1 MSRILKVSGFAGLTV
16 MMGVGM
22 YQNYLNAIG
31 DGVPAWLIGGHAHL
45 GVLSILAIVLGFAIP
60 ALEITGTLESIIT
73 WTYVLGQ
80 WGLPLVPWLAV
91 GGGLELLHP
100 TAFLWGA
107 LLLIPMVLMTWQA
120 VVKPDTAFGESG
132 GPEPRPADD

>member
-1 MSRILKVSGFAGLTV
+1 

-31 DGVPAWLIGGHAHL
+31 AGNPAWLIGGHAHL

-60 ALEITGTLESIIT
+60 AFGVTGSLKQVVT
-73 WTYVLGQ
+73 WTFILGQ

-91 GGGLELLHP
+91 GVGLSFLHP
-100 TAFLWGA
+100 TAFLWGG
-107 LLLIPMVLMTWQA
+107 LLIVSMVIMTWQA
-120 VVKPDTAFGESG
+120 AVQTDTSFGGSG
-132 GPEPRPADD
+132 ADAAPADD